1 MKTTFTRTSVLAA
14 AALSSLLAFGSLA
27 QAQPQQRP
35 DDRPSPS
42 QQRQPQARP
51 DYSTGGNNARGPQH
65 QSQRPQQPGP
75 QARNDFDG
83 PDFSVGRPLPRD
95 YRGKQ
100 YRVDRWQAH
109 KLPAP
114 KRGQHWVQHGADYA
128 LISAAGVILQVF
140 RP

>member
-1 MKTTFTRTSVLAA
+1 MLAA

-27 QAQPQQRP
+27 QAQPQQRS
-35 DDRPSPS
+35 DDRPAPS
-42 QQRQPQARP
+42 QQQRQPQAKP
-51 DYSTGGNNARGPQH
+51 DYRTGGNDAHGPQH
-65 QSQRPQQPGP
+65 ANQRPQRPGP

-83 PDFSVGRPLPRD
+83 PDFAVGRPLPRD

-100 YRVDRWQAH
+100 YRVDHWQAH

-114 KRGQHWVQHGADYA
+114 RRGQHWVQHGADYA
-128 LISAAGVILQVF
+128 LINAAGVILQVF